1 MSMREAAD
9 RLRADIE
16 QIIVIATGRVVSI
29 DMLRESELIA
39 VLAAFAG
46 AGIGTLLLK
55 GAALAHSHYPEP
67 ALRTR
72 CDADV
77 LIRPADHDAAMHL
90 LEGLGYRRPNAVSGT
105 LVSYADSY

>member
-1 MSMREAAD
+1 MQAA
-9 RLRADIE
+9 L
-16 QIIVIATGRVVSI
+16 
-29 DMLRESELIA
+29 DMLRERELIA

-55 GAALAHSHYPEP
+55 GAALAYSHYPEP

-77 LIRPADHDAAMHL
+77 LIRPADRDAAMRICSKR
-90 LEGLGYRRPNAVSGT
+90 LGYRRPERGQRHAGELRGVPCEAGGPAST
-105 LVSYADSY
+105 T